1 MDLRDAMSSVKV
13 SQTLGK
19 LITFCLSWKL
29 LTFNDRF
36 RKIIGQT
43 LAHMRKQCNYGRG
56 ASGGYWVADRA
67 DQGEHGGEEMIE
79 NVTDDDIYNS
89 TMMISHNLA
98 VSICPSVISMTWVT
112 YVSSCDTYYYL
123 LKLWETINKRILQV
137 SSLVIN
143 DSRQILVNPRCCN
156 GLHCLLED
164 QHCSAPGKPK
174 LVQCFAL
181 FTGSTLTGQFH
192 DGRCIL

>member
-19 LITFCLSWKL
+19 LFTFCLSWKL
-29 LTFNDRF
+29 LTFNDRV

-43 LAHMRKQCNYGRG
+43 LAHMRKQCNYRRG
-56 ASGGYWVADRA
+56 ATGGYWVADRA

-98 VSICPSVISMTWVT
+98 VSICPSVISITWVT

-143 DSRQILVNPRCCN
+143 DSRQKMVNPRCFN

-164 QHCSAPGKPK
+164 QHCS
-174 LVQCFAL
+174 
-181 FTGSTLTGQFH
+181 
-192 DGRCIL
+192 